1 MVTGLPS
8 LPPEVFLDTSFVVA
22 LAVRTDENHARVLRT
37 SQVLRPSRTRMIT
50 TQAILLEISNA
61 FANQPFRKAEITIQ
75 ENLAAGPHV
84 SILPVTETILRR
96 AWSLFAERKDREWGV
111 TDCLS
116 FVAMHDLGLTVGL
129 TADHHFEQAGFR
141 AILRE
146 GYA

>member
-1 MVTGLPS
+1 
-8 LPPEVFLDTSFVVA
+8 
-22 LAVRTDENHARVLRT
+22 
-37 SQVLRPSRTRMIT
+37 MIT
-50 TQAILLEISNA
+50 TQAILLEVGNA
-61 FANQPFRKAEITIQ
+61 FAKPPFREAAITIQ
-75 ENLAAGPHV
+75 QNLAADPYV
-84 SILPVTETILRR
+84 SILPVTESLLRR
-96 AWSLFAERKDREWGV
+96 AWSLFAERKDKEWGV